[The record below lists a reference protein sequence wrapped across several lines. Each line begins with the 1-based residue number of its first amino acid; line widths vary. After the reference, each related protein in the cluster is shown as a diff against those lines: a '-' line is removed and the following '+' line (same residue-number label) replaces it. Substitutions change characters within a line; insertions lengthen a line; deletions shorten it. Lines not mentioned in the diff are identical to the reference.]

1 MTRAPDRQ
9 RARVYAW
16 EDVHVAPHARD
27 LLPFSAAQPM
37 VDAIWAEMG
46 LRYPPAVEPLPRQ
59 SRRLLGDANRLRLR
73 LPQQWPS
80 FLLLH
85 ELAHAMTSTHD
96 GASDG
101 HGPRFMGLYL
111 QMLERY
117 LRLPAE
123 SLLASLAEAGIAC
136 DPAARPLFLDP

>member
-1 MTRAPDRQ
+1 MRRDRQ

-16 EDVHVAPHARD
+16 EDTHVAPHGQD

-59 SRRLLGDANRLRLR
+59 SRRLHADANRLRLR
-73 LPQQWPS
+73 LPAEWPS
-80 FLLLH
+80 WLLLH
-85 ELAHAMTSTHD
+85 ELAHAMTTTHD

-117 LRLPAE
+117 LRLPAAT
-123 SLLASLAEAGIAC
+123 LAASLVEAGIDW
-136 DPAARPLFLDP
+136 DPAARPVFLDAV